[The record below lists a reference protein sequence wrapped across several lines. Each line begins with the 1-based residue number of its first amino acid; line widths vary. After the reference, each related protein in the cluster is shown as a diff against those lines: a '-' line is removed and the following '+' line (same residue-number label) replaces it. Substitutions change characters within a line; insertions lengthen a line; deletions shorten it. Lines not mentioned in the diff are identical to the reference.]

1 MKIFSSFGLARV
13 SAAGILVFGCGMVP
27 AMAQEPA
34 FKIEANN
41 IDVSKGR
48 LLVAVCLEK
57 EFLRGKCTYSTV
69 VDVTSD
75 PQQLLVPK
83 LPVGTYAV
91 KVGHDKNSNN
101 KIDTNFYGAPSE
113 PIGFS
118 KNKVGK
124 YGPPDFKDVSVEY
137 KGAPVALSI
146 DLR

>member
-1 MKIFSSFGLARV
+1 MKSFSSFEIVRAV
-13 SAAGILVFGCGMVP
+13 AAGILVYGCGIFP

-41 IDVSKGR
+41 IDVKKGR

-69 VDVTSD
+69 VDATSD
-75 PQQLLVPK
+75 PQQVLIPK
-83 LPVGTYAV
+83 LPPGIYAV
-91 KVGHDKNSNN
+91 KVGHDKNSNT
-101 KIDTNFYGAPSE
+101 KIDTNFFGAPSE

-137 KGAPVALSI
+137 KGVPVELSI